1 MTAGRTD
8 DEQQK
13 LDRRWI
19 ELLNELRV
27 ALPGVQ
33 VLFSFLLAVPFQQ
46 GFQRI
51 DDFQRTT
58 YFVTLLLAAA
68 STACL
73 IAPGAYH
80 RILFRQ
86 KEKPNIIE
94 VGSRF
99 ALAGLVFLAL
109 AMNSAILL
117 VTDVIYGRGTVI
129 VTVVFTT
136 SAFAWLWFRLGL
148 MRRMQHQ
155 RAGRPDD

>member
-1 MTAGRTD
+1 MTAGRS
-8 DEQQK
+8 DEEQEQ
-13 LDRRWI
+13 LNRRWI

-33 VLFSFLLAVPFQQ
+33 VLFAFLLAVPFQQ

-86 KEKPNIIE
+86 QEKPNIIE

-99 ALAGLVFLAL
+99 AIAGLVFLAL

-129 VTVVFTT
+129 VTVLVTM
-136 SAFAWLWFRLGL
+136 SAFTWLWFGLGL
-148 MRRMQHQ
+148 MRRAQHK
-155 RAGRPDD
+155 RTHGREA